1 MKVEWTEHAI
11 RQRNQV
17 ADYIRW
23 RFGFKH
29 KKKFTQE
36 VDQAVNM
43 IMHNPNIGPIDP
55 LFEDRPI
62 AYRYVII
69 NNLSTSRCGT
79 RDMNLVPCPVVP
91 CLVSIQY
98 AV

>member
-1 MKVEWTEHAI
+1 MKTTWDPKAKSSF
-11 RQRNQV
+11 RQI
-17 ADYIRW
+17 AKYIQRQ
-23 RFGFKH
+23 FGSTARKNFIE
-29 KKKFTQE
+29 E
-36 VDQAVNM
+36 VKEIEGLLTRSPYV
-43 IMHNPNIGPIDP
+43 GKIDP
-55 LFEDRPI
+55 LFADRPRT
-62 AYRYVII
+62 YRSVII